1 MMKRPH
7 ILDIVESH
15 AFKVFEDGDY
25 NLNIIGVRTP
35 IGAAV
40 PNRFDDV
47 MHVCYKEHGQWQHHK
62 YSITTEPGKYWL
74 LNGRK
79 KGTAVMCS
87 PQQVRGGW
95 QIGKH
100 RGKYDALCQRQPV
113 RVWRDSDRDQIAES
127 SQVID
132 EGIFGINIHRSNPSR
147 ESVFVD
153 KWSAGCQVFSSP
165 IEFDHFMLLCRKQIE
180 FRGYPTFTY
189 TLITGIYNEEC

>member
-1 MMKRPH
+1 MKRPH
-7 ILDIVESH
+7 ILDIVE
-15 AFKVFEDGDY
+15 AAGFKVFENGDY

-35 IGAAV
+35 FGAAV
-40 PNRFDDV
+40 PNRFDDWL
-47 MHVCYKEHGQWQHHK
+47 HVVYKKNGQWEHHK
-62 YSITTEPGKYWL
+62 YRITTEPGKYWL

-100 RGKYDALCQRQPV
+100 RGKYDALCQVQPV
-113 RVWRDSDRDQIAES
+113 RVWRDSDRDEIAEQ
-127 SQVID
+127 SQVIE

-153 KWSAGCQVFSSP
+153 KWSAGCQVFASP
-165 IEFDHFMLLCRKQIE
+165 IEFDHFMLLCRQQIE
-180 FRGYPTFTY
+180 FRGWPTFTY
-189 TLITGIYNEEC
+189 TLITGRYDEEY